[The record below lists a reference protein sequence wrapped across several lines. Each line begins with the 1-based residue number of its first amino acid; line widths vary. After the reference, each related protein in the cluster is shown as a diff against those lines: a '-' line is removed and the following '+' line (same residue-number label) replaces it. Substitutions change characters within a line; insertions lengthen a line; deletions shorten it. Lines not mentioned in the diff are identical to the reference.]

1 MRRRRRRRRRRSLE
15 TQRRDRGIS
24 VRGARISRGVRAH
37 LELDELLH
45 GVGLVSHRAPT
56 RLTRG
61 ADFCV
66 RGLEG
71 RRARVSREGGG
82 GRVARGCFAGGDA
95 STKATGWAR
104 RTTGASVEC
113 GAPRLRR
120 VQTNPTAQP
129 RNIRAMGGAKASPVF
144 PRRKGTTRRAARL
157 AEMVMTRVFAV
168 LAALAA
174 VSLPSAAAACADA
187 PAKFAPLQP
196 VRAVRRVGSR
206 MPATCVRTTLQFPKG
221 RMTHLASRRSPS
233 LRRRSGL
240 RRNPTRSNGS
250 SVGPRFVSRA
260 RSRAP
265 AGRRPRRRLARDPR
279 DLAPKHED
287 IVRFARLLGF
297 PPLAALD
304 PLR

>member
-1 MRRRRRRRRRRSLE
+1 MLRGWRCEHESDAGGE
-15 TQRRDRGIS
+15 TDDGR
-24 VRGARISRGVRAH
+24 VRGVWGA
-37 LELDELLH
+37 
-45 GVGLVSHRAPT
+45 APST
-56 RLTRG
+56 R
-61 ADFCV
+61 
-66 RGLEG
+66 
-71 RRARVSREGGG
+71 S
-82 GRVARGCFAGGDA
+82 
-95 STKATGWAR
+95 K
-104 RTTGASVEC
+104 RTIFSQ
-113 GAPRLRR
+113 APEYSW
-120 VQTNPTAQP
+120 
-129 RNIRAMGGAKASPVF
+129 MGGAKATPVF

-221 RMTHLASRRSPS
+221 RTTHLASRRSPS

-287 IVRFARLLGF
+287 IVRLARLLGF